1 MEKKELL
8 NGVGRD
14 LSKSDMWE
22 KLSKQKERREGINSV
37 VSEVEQFQELTRSP
51 VWPWK
56 WVTEVGD
63 FGPGGSRN

>member
-1 MEKKELL
+1 M
-8 NGVGRD
+8 GWVGISGRVTCGRNYQ
-14 LSKSDMWE
+14 SR
-22 KLSKQKERREGINSV
+22 KERSEVINAV

-63 FGPGGSRN
+63 LGPGSSRS